1 LTPPYSLFKDDDFF
15 LLSEGERAGL
25 TDRAITDLENA
36 NRFRWLEYHKWRFD
50 AEWYTPLVGNLVL
63 KSSIKIGML
72 GFYDSNI
79 GLSPFERFVLGGDGL
94 AGQQFGLLGN
104 DIISLRGYE
113 VTDLA
118 ASNNGGASVFDKLT
132 VELRYPISLNPSSTI
147 YVLAFAQGG
156 NAWNSF
162 KDFNPFDVRRS
173 AGLGLRVFLPMFGTL
188 GFDYG
193 IGFDKPNLIA
203 GGAKWSEFGQ
213 FNIILGF
220 EPD

>member
-1 LTPPYSLFKDDDFF
+1 MAGIHPE
-15 LLSEGERAGL
+15 SEFR
-25 TDRAITDLENA
+25 TLENA

-113 VTDLA
+113 VNDLP
-118 ASNNGGASVFDKLT
+118 ASNNGGASVFDKLPLLL
-132 VELRYPISLNPSSTI
+132 ELSKKSMRIIRY
-147 YVLAFAQGG
+147 AFIL
-156 NAWNSF
+156 SF
-162 KDFNPFDVRRS
+162 F
-173 AGLGLRVFLPMFGTL
+173 
-188 GFDYG
+188 Y
-193 IGFDKPNLIA
+193 NLIGLYFA
-203 GGAKWSEFGQ
+203 VTGQ
-213 FNIILGF
+213 LSPVVAAILMPLSSISIVVF
-220 EPD
+220 TTVATNLLSKKYLS